1 MAAVVRQNNEASGID
16 IKPAAVASTSSVHHH
31 HHQPA
36 EVRAV
41 AQPTTSYAAAGNGGA
56 ATVVHTNPDGTISLI
71 QVDPAN
77 PIITLPDGTT
87 AQVQGLTA
95 AAVEAGGSGEH
106 HQAVQVQHAIA
117 TGDAIA
123 CQIQQAGAAEIQEG
137 TQFVIAGE
145 DGQGKSWGT
154 ILNINKCYLYL

>member
-1 MAAVVRQNNEASGID
+1 MSWTHALRQIVTNCYEYHGREDLLPKFSEEGDTDAPMGAVVRQNNEASGID
-16 IKPAAVASTSSVHHH
+16 IKPAAVASTSSVHVHH

-41 AQPTTSYAAAGNGGA
+41 AAAQPTTSYAAAGNGGA

-106 HQAVQVQHAIA
+106 PQAVQVQHP
-117 TGDAIA
+117 
-123 CQIQQAGAAEIQEG
+123 
-137 TQFVIAGE
+137 
-145 DGQGKSWGT
+145 
-154 ILNINKCYLYL
+154 

>member
-1 MAAVVRQNNEASGID
+1 MAA
-16 IKPAAVASTSSVHHH
+16 
-31 HHQPA
+31 
-36 EVRAV
+36 
-41 AQPTTSYAAAGNGGA
+41 AQPTTSYAAAAGNGGT

-154 ILNINKCYLYL
+154 ILNNNKCHLYL